1 MQRLDVPTALAEEP
15 VSCEVSRA
23 LCRWSGGGVPSVL
36 PVAPS
41 LRKGWLLPTYPW
53 PLDPGCWVAP
63 STGGQRTVASSCQLK
78 EPCLEACAEPWL
90 STVCLPSPAGLSE
103 HLFALCVAPR
113 ARVATWGL
121 AAHHTPPCRLH
132 MAARLAPGNLR
143 WASGSEKLCAS
154 TVPMH
159 TGPAGAQ
166 AALMPVCPARE
177 DGQLLRA
184 SLQRLC
190 LESAGTSPSPS
201 DRTLVK
207 LQRLVCADL

>member
-1 MQRLDVPTALAEEP
+1 MMQRLDVPTALAEEP

-53 PLDPGCWVAP
+53 PLDPGCW
-63 STGGQRTVASSCQLK
+63 VASSCQLK

-190 LESAGTSPSPS
+190 LESTGTSPSPS

>member
-53 PLDPGCWVAP
+53 PLDPGCW
-63 STGGQRTVASSCQLK
+63 VASSCQLK

-190 LESAGTSPSPS
+190 LESTGTSPSPS